1 MGKET
6 NENLPI
12 EERLSRIEGLLLSNK
27 KVLTFDEVVAYTG
40 FKASYLYKLTSS
52 FSIPHSKPG
61 GGKLFFDKEDLDKWL
76 LANKC
81 KTNSEIDQKA
91 SNHIAMKSK
100 HLV

>member
-1 MGKET
+1 MGKEK

-52 FSIPHSKPG
+52 YTIPYSKPG
-61 GGKLFFDKEDLDKWL
+61 GGKLFFEKEEIDAWL

-81 KTNSEIDQKA
+81 RTNSQIEKDA
-91 SNHIAMKSK
+91 SSYLSMHSR
-100 HLV
+100 